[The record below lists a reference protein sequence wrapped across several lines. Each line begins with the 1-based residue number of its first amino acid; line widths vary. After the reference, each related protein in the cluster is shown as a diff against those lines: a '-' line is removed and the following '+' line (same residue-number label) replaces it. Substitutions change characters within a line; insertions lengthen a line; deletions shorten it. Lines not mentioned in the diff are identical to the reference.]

1 MTCRHRGLSASLGHA
16 PGRPAVITVT
26 MRVIW
31 ETVTRTLRFREGV
44 CVGPIVQKQHVML
57 EAVRTRTEPR
67 SAVGPLSGAGL
78 VRSDSGRVVPG

>member
-1 MTCRHRGLSASLGHA
+1 MTCRHCGLSASLGHA

-31 ETVTRTLRFREGV
+31 ETVTRTLQFRKGA
-44 CVGPIVQKQHVML
+44 CVGPIVPKHHVML
-57 EAVRTRTEPR
+57 EAERTRAEPR

-78 VRSDSGRVVPG
+78 VRSDSSRVVPG